1 MKRAFTLLLVFL
13 LTLSLAACGSKDSGQ
28 PSPSEQNSPASDS
41 AGDAQTPPA
50 DAKTDGPAAP
60 SGPAPT
66 PKADSKY
73 VLTYQ
78 GCELPMNAD
87 FAPLLAY
94 LGEPA
99 SYFEAESCAFD
110 GLDKTYTYDAVEIVT
125 YPDGDLD
132 RISYVR
138 ILSDAVSTPE
148 GITIGSTAE
157 EVAAAYGEGSGNQ
170 YDYEDGD
177 CILSVIL
184 QDGKAV
190 SVEYTALN
198 DMLG

>member
-1 MKRAFTLLLVFL
+1 MMKRICTLFLALLLL
-13 LTLSLAACGSKDSGQ
+13 ASLTACGSKEDKQ
-28 PSPSEQNSPASDS
+28 PDTVDPPASDS
-41 AGDAQTPPA
+41 ANDATPPA
-50 DAKTDGPAAP
+50 GDKTDAPSTP

-73 VLTYQ
+73 VLSYQ
-78 GCELPMNAD
+78 GCELPMNTD

-99 SYFEAESCAFD
+99 SYFEAESCAFE
-110 GLDKTYTYDAVEIVT
+110 GLDKTYTYDAVEIIT

-138 ILSDAVSTPE
+138 ILNDAVSTPE
-148 GITIGSTAE
+148 GITVGSTAE

-177 CILSVIL
+177 CLLSFILK
-184 QDGKAV
+184 DGKVV